1 MFWQY
6 VMMVQLKES
15 VAISFGV
22 LRNRQRM
29 GNWCP
34 LEGWGPIPTRSSAQP
49 LPPHWRA
56 KSMYPS
62 HASTSSS
69 TMSRLV
75 LSSSVCSVYVK
86 MASQLNHHLPLWCW
100 YSEFVLHFLL
110 WHGNGDRHI
119 HSQKMF
125 SACMVYTSSVSLCL
139 LDHHRQ
145 AIIGLLD
152 Y

>member
-1 MFWQY
+1 MVTPTNNGWIPNTSPPFVNIANWGFNVFNIMFWQY
-6 VMMVQLKES
+6 VMVQLKGS

-22 LRNRQRM
+22 LRNREHM

-49 LPPHWRA
+49 LLPHWRE

-86 MASQLNHHLPLWCW
+86 MASQLNHHLPLWC
-100 YSEFVLHFLL
+100 
-110 WHGNGDRHI
+110 
-119 HSQKMF
+119 
-125 SACMVYTSSVSLCL
+125 
-139 LDHHRQ
+139 
-145 AIIGLLD
+145 
-152 Y
+152 